1 MKKDT
6 VLVAVCNQK
15 GGVGKSTMTI
25 MLAGYYHYL
34 KGLNVAVIDCD
45 YPQYSLVRMKERDM
59 RTVEHSEYFKQ
70 LMVSQ
75 YERINKKAYTIVGS
89 KAENARDAAE
99 KLKKNGDY
107 DLIVVDLPGTV
118 NSSGV
123 INTIVNMDYVITP
136 IIPDRIV
143 MQSSLSFSTT
153 VWDYAKANKD
163 TPLQKFLFFWTRKD
177 TRASTEVFDA
187 YNIILQKLEFTVLDT
202 VIPETNRYNKELSLA
217 TRNYFRCTLFPPPAK
232 LLKGSGL
239 AELAEELLTKL
250 NL

>member
-1 MKKDT
+1 M
-6 VLVAVCNQK
+6 
-15 GGVGKSTMTI
+15 
-25 MLAGYYHYL
+25 
-34 KGLNVAVIDCD
+34 
-45 YPQYSLVRMKERDM
+45 
-59 RTVEHSEYFKQ
+59 
-70 LMVSQ
+70 
-75 YERINKKAYTIVGS
+75 
-89 KAENARDAAE
+89 
-99 KLKKNGDY
+99 
-107 DLIVVDLPGTV
+107 IVVDLPGTV

-202 VIPETNRYNKELSLA
+202 VIPKTNRYNKELSLA

-250 NL
+250 KL

>member
-59 RTVEHSEYFKQ
+59 RTVENSDYFKQ
-70 LMVSQ
+70 LLKSQ
-75 YERINKKAYTIVGS
+75 YERIRKNAYTIGGS

-99 KLKKNGDY
+99 KLMNNGNY
-107 DLIVVDLPGTV
+107 DLIIVDLPGTV

-143 MQSSLSFSTT
+143 MQSSLSFSTI
-153 VWDYAKANKD
+153 VWDYAKTSKEA
-163 TPLQKFLFFWTRKD
+163 PLREFLFFWTRKD
-177 TRASTEVFDA
+177 ARASTEVFDA
-187 YNIILQKLEFTVLDT
+187 YNIIMQKLEFTVLDT
-202 VIPETNRYNKELSLA
+202 IIPETNRYNKELSLT
-217 TRNYFRCTLFPPPAK
+217 TRNFFRCTLFPPPAK
-232 LLKGSGL
+232 SLKGSGL
-239 AELAEELLTKL
+239 TELAEELLVKFKK
-250 NL
+250 

>member
-1 MKKDT
+1 
-6 VLVAVCNQK
+6 
-15 GGVGKSTMTI
+15 MTI

-75 YERINKKAYTIVGS
+75 YERIKKKAYTIVGS

-99 KLKKNGDY
+99 KLKKSGDY

-153 VWDYAKANKD
+153 VWDYAKANRD
-163 TPLQKFLFFWTRKD
+163 TPLKEFLFWTRKD

-187 YNIILQKLEFTVLDT
+187 YNIILQNWSSRYW
-202 VIPETNRYNKELSLA
+202 IPSSRRPTA
-217 TRNYFRCTLFPPPAK
+217 TTRNCPWLPELFPLHLFPPPAK

-239 AELAEELLTKL
+239 TELAEELLAKL
-250 NL
+250 KP

>member
-1 MKKDT
+1 MSDRLVTCSNDRRTEWSKDRITAHVRSFITDERRNQLMFNIKKRKSNEKKT
-6 VLVAVCNQK
+6 SVLVAVCNQK

-123 INTIVNMDYVITP
+123 IQHHREYGLCDYTDYSRPYCNAEQPLVLHHCLGLC
-136 IIPDRIV
+136 
-143 MQSSLSFSTT
+143 QS
-153 VWDYAKANKD
+153 
-163 TPLQKFLFFWTRKD
+163 
-177 TRASTEVFDA
+177 E
-187 YNIILQKLEFTVLDT
+187 
-202 VIPETNRYNKELSLA
+202 
-217 TRNYFRCTLFPPPAK
+217 
-232 LLKGSGL
+232 
-239 AELAEELLTKL
+239 
-250 NL
+250 

>member
-59 RTVEHSEYFKQ
+59 RTVENSDYFKQ
-70 LMVSQ
+70 LLKSQ
-75 YERINKKAYTIVGS
+75 YERIRKKAYTIVGS

-99 KLKKNGDY
+99 KLMNNGNY
-107 DLIVVDLPGTV
+107 DLIIVDLPGTV

-143 MQSSLSFSTT
+143 TM
-153 VWDYAKANKD
+153 V
-163 TPLQKFLFFWTRKD
+163 R
-177 TRASTEVFDA
+177 
-187 YNIILQKLEFTVLDT
+187 
-202 VIPETNRYNKELSLA
+202 
-217 TRNYFRCTLFPPPAK
+217 
-232 LLKGSGL
+232 
-239 AELAEELLTKL
+239 
-250 NL
+250 

>member
-59 RTVEHSEYFKQ
+59 RTVENSDYFKQ
-70 LMVSQ
+70 LLKSQ
-75 YERINKKAYTIVGS
+75 YERIRKKAYTIVGS
-89 KAENARDAAE
+89 KAENARDAAD
-99 KLKKNGDY
+99 KLMNNGNY
-107 DLIVVDLPGTV
+107 DLIIVDLPGTV

-143 MQSSLSFSTT
+143 MQSSLSFSTI
-153 VWDYAKANKD
+153 VWDYAKTSKE
-163 TPLQKFLFFWTRKD
+163 TPLREFLFSGPVKMPALPRKF
-177 TRASTEVFDA
+177 STLTISSCKNWNLR
-187 YNIILQKLEFTVLDT
+187 YW
-202 VIPETNRYNKELSLA
+202 IPSSRKPTA
-217 TRNYFRCTLFPPPAK
+217 TTRNYP
-232 LLKGSGL
+232 
-239 AELAEELLTKL
+239 
-250 NL
+250 

>member
-6 VLVAVCNQK
+6 VLVAICNQK

-34 KGLNVAVIDCD
+34 QGLNVAVIDCD

-59 RTVEHSEYFKQ
+59 RTAKHSDYFKQ
-70 LMVSQ
+70 LLKSQ
-75 YERINKKAYTIVGS
+75 YERIQKKAYTIVGS

-99 KLKKNGDY
+99 KLMKNGIY
-107 DLIVVDLPGTV
+107 DLIIVDLPGTV
-118 NSSGV
+118 NSPGV

-136 IIPDRIV
+136 IVPDRIV

-153 VWDYAKANKD
+153 VWDYARIHKE
-163 TPLQKFLFFWTRKD
+163 TPLKKFLFFWNRKD
-177 TRASTEVFDA
+177 ARASTEVFDT
-187 YNIILQKLEFTVLDT
+187 YNIIMQKLEFTVLET
-202 VIPETNRYNKELSLA
+202 IIPETNRYSKELSPA
-217 TRNYFRCTLFPPPAK
+217 TRSYFRCTLLPPPVK

-239 AELAEELLTKL
+239 AELAEELLVKFKK
-250 NL
+250 

>member
-59 RTVEHSEYFKQ
+59 RTVENSDYFKQ
-70 LMVSQ
+70 LLKSQ
-75 YERINKKAYTIVGS
+75 YERIRKKAYTIVGS

-99 KLKKNGDY
+99 KLMNNGNY
-107 DLIVVDLPGTV
+107 DLIIVDLPGTV

-143 MQSSLSFSTT
+143 MQSSLSFSTI
-153 VWDYAKANKD
+153 VWDYAKTSKEA
-163 TPLQKFLFFWTRKD
+163 PLARIPLFLD
-177 TRASTEVFDA
+177 
-187 YNIILQKLEFTVLDT
+187 
-202 VIPETNRYNKELSLA
+202 P
-217 TRNYFRCTLFPPPAK
+217 
-232 LLKGSGL
+232 
-239 AELAEELLTKL
+239 
-250 NL
+250 

>member
-1 MKKDT
+1 
-6 VLVAVCNQK
+6 
-15 GGVGKSTMTI
+15 
-25 MLAGYYHYL
+25 
-34 KGLNVAVIDCD
+34 
-45 YPQYSLVRMKERDM
+45 
-59 RTVEHSEYFKQ
+59 
-70 LMVSQ
+70 MVSQ

-143 MQSSLSFSTT
+143 MQSSLSFSTI
-153 VWDYAKANKD
+153 
-163 TPLQKFLFFWTRKD
+163 FWTRKD

-250 NL
+250 KL

>member
-59 RTVEHSEYFKQ
+59 RTVENSDYFKQ
-70 LMVSQ
+70 LLKSQ
-75 YERINKKAYTIVGS
+75 YERIRKKAYTIVGS

-99 KLKKNGDY
+99 KLMNNGNY
-107 DLIVVDLPGTV
+107 DLIIVDLPGTV

-123 INTIVNMDYVITP
+123 INTIVNMRFDY
-136 IIPDRIV
+136 R
-143 MQSSLSFSTT
+143 
-153 VWDYAKANKD
+153 
-163 TPLQKFLFFWTRKD
+163 
-177 TRASTEVFDA
+177 
-187 YNIILQKLEFTVLDT
+187 
-202 VIPETNRYNKELSLA
+202 
-217 TRNYFRCTLFPPPAK
+217 
-232 LLKGSGL
+232 GL
-239 AELAEELLTKL
+239 ARNSEFFRRNQHHREHGLCD
-250 NL
+250 NPDYS

>member
-163 TPLQKFLFFWTRKD
+163 TPLQKFLFF
-177 TRASTEVFDA
+177 
-187 YNIILQKLEFTVLDT
+187 LD
-202 VIPETNRYNKELSLA
+202 P
-217 TRNYFRCTLFPPPAK
+217 
-232 LLKGSGL
+232 
-239 AELAEELLTKL
+239 
-250 NL
+250 